1 MTVRR
6 NTEMKKIGLVIC
18 YFHEN
23 YGSMLQAYATQ
34 RIFDKLDLPNEAVYC
49 HDPHM
54 YMTMPKWSYYY
65 HKLTNK
71 DVLIDKI
78 KRTQGKFV
86 NRLLKTEFYSR
97 QAIRSEKFKE
107 FSRKTFRVSRPY
119 ANRRELM
126 EDSSNYAAFVVGSD
140 QLWSP
145 ANIDNDFYT
154 LTFVPDEIPKIA
166 YATSFGTSSI
176 PRYQY
181 KKAKEFLDR
190 FDSISV
196 REESGRRLVEK
207 LSGKR
212 AEVVLDPTLLLQREE
227 WERFS
232 CRPPIIEGEY
242 IFCYFLGNNRKG
254 RRFAEKLRAE
264 TGCRIAALLHMD
276 EYIPEDENFADLTP
290 YDIGPEEFVNLIRH
304 ASYVC
309 TDSFHGT
316 VFSIIFQRR
325 FFTFDRFD
333 SSSTISTNTRI
344 ETLLGMAGLE
354 SRRMREDSLPENV
367 FEEIC
372 FSTAEDKIEKKR
384 EESLAYLAG
393 SLAGALELPAGL
405 TAEKINSI
413 ISRSEGER
421 SDERIDQCHCSGI

>member
-1 MTVRR
+1 
-6 NTEMKKIGLVIC
+6 MKKIGLVIC

-119 ANRRELM
+119 ANRCELM

-212 AEVVLDPTLLLQREE
+212 AEVVLDPTLLLPREE

-232 CRPPIIEGEY
+232 CRPPIIEGDY

-276 EYIPEDENFADLTP
+276 EYIPEDESFADLAP

-333 SSSTISTNTRI
+333 SNSTISTNTRI

-354 SRRMREDSLPENV
+354 RRRMCEDCLPETV
-367 FEEIC
+367 FEELD
-372 FSTAEDKIEKKR
+372 FSAAEKKIRKKR
-384 EESLAYLAG
+384 EESLEYLVR
-393 SLAGALELPAGL
+393 SLAGALELSADEL
-405 TAEKINSI
+405 K
-413 ISRSEGER
+413 ER
-421 SDERIDQCHCSGI
+421 V

>member
-1 MTVRR
+1 MTVWRK
-6 NTEMKKIGLVIC
+6 NGMKKIGLVIC

-34 RIFDKLDLPNEAVYC
+34 RIFDKLELPNEAVYC

-78 KRTQGKFV
+78 KRTRGKFV
-86 NRLLKTEFYSR
+86 NRLLKTEFYSQ
-97 QAIRSEKFKE
+97 QALRSEKFKD
-107 FSRKTFRVSRPY
+107 FSRKMFRVSRSY
-119 ANRRELM
+119 ADRRELI
-126 EDSSNYAAFVVGSD
+126 EDTPNYAAFVAGSD

-181 KKAKEFLDR
+181 KKAKEFLER
-190 FDSISV
+190 FDFISV

-207 LSGKR
+207 LSSKR
-212 AEVVLDPTLLLQREE
+212 AEVVLDPTLLLSRAE

-232 CRPPIIEGEY
+232 GSPPIIEGEY
-242 IFCYFLGNNRKG
+242 IFCYFLGNNRKS
-254 RRFAEKLRAE
+254 RRFAENLREE

-276 EYIPEDENFADLTP
+276 EYIPEDEKFVDITP

-344 ETLLGMAGLE
+344 ETLLGMTGLE
-354 SRRMREDSLPENV
+354 NRRVCEDSLPENP
-367 FEEIC
+367 FEEID
-372 FSTAEDKIEKKR
+372 F
-384 EESLAYLAG
+384 G
-393 SLAGALELPAGL
+393 
-405 TAEKINSI
+405 TAEK
-413 ISRSEGER
+413 
-421 SDERIDQCHCSGI
+421 RIEKRRKESLSYLVRALASALGVPACELEDRIQ